1 MTKQS
6 ALSRR
11 HHAALIANRRLRAE
25 KLALTQRVAE
35 LTHTLEQRI
44 LEVSALR
51 AELERNTLSPNFIQ
65 EFKFHRNALTVEIS
79 AIHTRQKHFETTL
92 ERILERLPYSRDEND
107 DNDDNPALPPTK
119 AEDLDSLQII
129 GRATVKLQAAA
140 AIYAAAYP
148 QSLPAEAGPHS
159 P

>member
-1 MTKQS
+1 MPKHSTPS
-6 ALSRR
+6 TLYRS
-11 HHAALIANRRLRAE
+11 ALIANRRLRAE
-25 KLALTQRVAE
+25 QIALTQRVAE

-79 AIHTRQKHFETTL
+79 AIHTRQKHFETIL
-92 ERILERLPYSRDEND
+92 ERILERLPYPSADA
-107 DNDDNPALPPTK
+107 DDNPALPPTK
-119 AEDLDSLQII
+119 AEDLESLEKI
-129 GRATVKLQAAA
+129 GRAAVNLQAAA

-148 QSLPAEAGPHS
+148 
-159 P
+159 